1 MRMTK
6 SSFLLAF
13 LLLGLSLTSC
23 QMLGF
28 TSATVGALP
37 ATDSYEFLV
46 ASTTG
51 VVQVR
56 ESFEDPWC
64 FLKTGDTITTEHYI
78 RTGMNSSADLVLVNG
93 GDDMNVKLHS
103 LMPEMELYDAYQ
115 KLLCPDGYAKYLRE
129 KADDGECVGRNPIMI
144 CRSTMHP
151 VKENDFLAV
160 ANVTLEL
167 KNQPAAVGGAAASA
181 GGGGGGGGC

>member
-1 MRMTK
+1 MNATK
-6 SSFLLAF
+6 ASCLLAF
-13 LLLGLSLTSC
+13 LLLCASLTSC
-23 QMLGF
+23 QLLGI
-28 TSATVGALP
+28 TTADLGALSES
-37 ATDSYEFLV
+37 DSREFLV
-46 ASTTG
+46 ASTMG
-51 VVQVR
+51 VVQAR
-56 ESFEDPWC
+56 ESFEDPWR
-64 FLKTGDTITTEHYI
+64 FVKVGDTLTTEHYI
-78 RTGMNSSADLVLVNG
+78 RTGINSSADLILVNG

-129 KADDGECVGRNPIMI
+129 KADDGDCVGKNPVMI

-151 VKENDFLAV
+151 AKENDFLAV

>member
-1 MRMTK
+1 MSATK

-23 QMLGF
+23 QMLGL
-28 TSATVGALP
+28 TSANLGTLP
-37 ATDSYEFLV
+37 AADSHEFLV

-56 ESFEDPWC
+56 ESFEDPWR
-64 FLKTGDTITTEHYI
+64 FLQRGETITTEHYI
-78 RTGMNSSADLVLVNG
+78 RTGINSSADLVLVNG
-93 GDDMNVKLHS
+93 GDDMNVKLQS

-115 KLLCPDGYAKYLRE
+115 RLLCPDGYAKYLRQ
-129 KADDGECVGRNPIMI
+129 KADDGDCIGRNPVMI

-151 VKENDFLAV
+151 AKENDFLAV

-167 KNQPAAVGGAAASA
+167 KNQPAAVGGASASA